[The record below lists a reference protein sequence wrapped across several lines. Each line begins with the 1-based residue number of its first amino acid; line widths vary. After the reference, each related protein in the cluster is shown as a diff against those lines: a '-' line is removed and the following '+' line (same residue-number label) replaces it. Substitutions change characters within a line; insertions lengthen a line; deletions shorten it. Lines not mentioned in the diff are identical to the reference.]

1 MKVISYSLYGS
12 TPMYCVGTIR
22 NAEQV
27 REKYPGWKCL
37 VWYDESVPKEVIE
50 KLASFDHVLL
60 QNMTNSGIPGMYWR
74 FLCLNAQDIEIFC
87 VRDSDSRITDREVDA
102 VNDWIAKDKT
112 LHIMRDHPHHNYPV
126 MGGMWG
132 FRNDRSRWDAV
143 SRLRQWLKDQR
154 PKFAKMDDMDFIGSI
169 YSDYYNDCVVHDD
182 WKRCPNSIEF
192 PTKREPKSFV
202 GAIHDE
208 HDNPTDHWKFL

>member
-169 YSDYYNDCVVHDD
+169 YSDYYNDCVVVCANY
-182 WKRCPNSIEF
+182 WYCGCACCTCRCSASCTN
-192 PTKREPKSFV
+192 
-202 GAIHDE
+202 
-208 HDNPTDHWKFL
+208 